1 MNYGRLPKED
11 IYAVIAY
18 LRTLDPVENEVPAS
32 SSDFP
37 MSIIINMMPKKGTHD
52 LQPMPSDAVKHGE
65 YLVTAAVCGDCHT
78 PIGEKGQPDLTKSFA
93 GGMEFEIPTGG
104 VVRSANITPSTQTGI
119 GDWSEDAFVAKFKS
133 YSDSSIVNL
142 KIGKNEFNSEMPWTQ
157 YAQMKEEDLR
167 AIYAYLQTLEPIEHE
182 VETFTAGK

>member
-1 MNYGRLPKED
+1 
-11 IYAVIAY
+11 
-18 LRTLDPVENEVPAS
+18 
-32 SSDFP
+32 
-37 MSIIINMMPKKGTHD
+37 
-52 LQPMPSDAVKHGE
+52 
-65 YLVTAAVCGDCHT
+65 
-78 PIGEKGQPDLTKSFA
+78 
-93 GGMEFEIPTGG
+93 MEFEIPTGG